1 MPATPRYVPS
11 STHPSA
17 HLHGVRWQRSSRST
31 GMNNCVETA
40 RPDFGPWAGLLA
52 VRDSKNASGPAL
64 LFAPAAWEGFI
75 GALR

>member
-1 MPATPRYVPS
+1 MPAMPRYLPS
-11 STHPSA
+11 STRLP
-17 HLHGVRWQRSSRST
+17 GVLWQRSSHST

-40 RPDFGPWAGLLA
+40 RPGSGPWAGLLA
-52 VRDSKNASGPAL
+52 VRDSKNTSGPAL